1 MPDLPLG
8 DGLATQIRFSE
19 WSRVID
25 HGLAAETCRE
35 VDAAAEAWRILNG
48 LPVPPLSF
56 AGPDGRQLC
65 ARQYVGVIEVNDVLI
80 EIYPK
85 LDSALIGASDKE
97 PLSPS
102 VRVDT
107 VMHNLLWML
116 EVADHRDLVETT
128 TAHLEEAPVSFF
140 DLFAYLLGKN
150 LLPEL
155 ERGVAHTYVTFED
168 DIKTVRGRIGLV
180 EQVTRNWNRFD
191 RVFCA
196 WDEFTSNTAI
206 NRLFKC
212 ACRFLAE
219 RVNYLEAARLLI
231 DCQAL
236 LSEVEDVSPVTALR
250 DIGNLRFDRSVDR
263 FRTAFDLA
271 RRLLTG
277 IGHSLGVGS
286 ANTFVFLLDM
296 NHVFESYVHAVLES
310 HFKTAVQ
317 EQKYVGSLL
326 DVHPGSISQLADYY
340 WRDGATFW
348 IGDAKYKHLAKGQ
361 QQALRFRDLE
371 TEENGSDDSA
381 PLAGQVLSPADVRQ
395 LTVYAQLVQLREQ
408 AATSPNLMLLYPFV
422 GTAEQCV
429 SDSAIAWNGS
439 KFWLTPVQVRAQ
451 DFIGDAIR
459 FPLIE
464 SVAVEPAFGPL

>member
-1 MPDLPLG
+1 M
-8 DGLATQIRFSE
+8 AIQIRFSE
-19 WSRVID
+19 WSQVVD

-48 LPVPPLSF
+48 LHVAPLSF

-65 ARQYVGVIEVNDVLI
+65 ARQYVGVIEVNDVVI

-85 LDSALIGASDKE
+85 LDSALIAASNKE

-116 EVADHRDLVETT
+116 EVANHRDLVETT
-128 TAHLEEAPVSFF
+128 TAHLEEAPLSFF

-155 ERGVAHTYVTFED
+155 ERGVAHTYVTFDD

-196 WDEFTSNTAI
+196 WDEFTPNTAI

-212 ACRFLAE
+212 ACQFLAE
-219 RVNYLEAARLLI
+219 RVNYMEAARILI

-236 LSEVEDVSPVTALR
+236 LSEVEDVAPGTALR
-250 DIGNLRFDRSVDR
+250 DIENLRFDRSVDR

-271 RRLLTG
+271 RRLLAG
-277 IGHSLGVGS
+277 IGHSMGVGS

-296 NHVFESYVHAVLES
+296 NQVFENYAHAVLES

-326 DVHPGSISQLADYY
+326 DVHPGSILQLADYY
-340 WRDGATFW
+340 WFDGTALW
-348 IGDAKYKHLAKGQ
+348 IGDAKYKHLAKSQ
-361 QQALRFRDLE
+361 QHPLRFRDLQ
-371 TEENGSDDSA
+371 TEEHGSDDPP

-395 LTVYAQLVQLREQ
+395 LTVYAQLVWFREQ
-408 AATSPNLMLLYPFV
+408 PATPPNLMLLYPFV
-422 GTAEQCV
+422 GSAEQCL
-429 SDSAIAWNGS
+429 SDGVMAWNGS
-439 KFWLTPVQVRAQ
+439 KFWLTPVQVKAQ

-464 SVAVEPAFGPL
+464 SVAVEPTFGPW